1 MRLKNIELKNFRNY
15 DEFLFSFEK
24 QKTLIIGENAQGK
37 TNILEGIYYL
47 SVLDSIRIKKDSEL
61 IKFGEDFSKIRANVV
76 KSGVDV
82 ELEVLIQPP
91 KNKIIKVNGLK
102 KTKHSDFQRVLS
114 VVIFSTADLMLLR
127 GEPAIRRK
135 WLDNAICQIYPIY
148 ADKLAKYNKIRL
160 QKANLLSNYP
170 VNLDMLEVFNAQLA
184 TVGAN
189 IIFLRNKFLN
199 ELNKIA
205 NIKHKKI
212 AQNEELEAKYENE
225 FLAGGDISPKEIES
239 ALSAKLSEL
248 KDDEIRRAQCLVGPH
263 RDDVSYLINGV
274 DAKKFASQG
283 QQRTIVLALK
293 LAELDII
300 KEKNEEYPI
309 LLLDDVLAELD
320 ILRQNYLL
328 SSIEDNIQTV
338 ITSTDTKAFSDEFLA
353 DIDVIKIQAGKM
365 V

>member
-15 DEFLFSFEK
+15 DEFLFYFEK

-135 WLDNAICQIYPIY
+135 WLDNVCMGTYYPALIFLAMSLYLKMYPI
-148 ADKLAKYNKIRL
+148 
-160 QKANLLSNYP
+160 
-170 VNLDMLEVFNAQLA
+170 
-184 TVGAN
+184 
-189 IIFLRNKFLN
+189 
-199 ELNKIA
+199 
-205 NIKHKKI
+205 
-212 AQNEELEAKYENE
+212 
-225 FLAGGDISPKEIES
+225 
-239 ALSAKLSEL
+239 
-248 KDDEIRRAQCLVGPH
+248 
-263 RDDVSYLINGV
+263 
-274 DAKKFASQG
+274 
-283 QQRTIVLALK
+283 
-293 LAELDII
+293 II
-300 KEKNEEYPI
+300 KK
-309 LLLDDVLAELD
+309 
-320 ILRQNYLL
+320 
-328 SSIEDNIQTV
+328 
-338 ITSTDTKAFSDEFLA
+338 
-353 DIDVIKIQAGKM
+353 
-365 V
+365 

>member
-15 DEFLFSFEK
+15 DDFFFSFEK

-47 SVLDSIRIKKDSEL
+47 SALDSIRIKKDSEL
-61 IKFGEDFSKIRANVV
+61 IKFGEDFSKIKANVV
-76 KSGVDV
+76 KNGAEI

-102 KTKHSDFQRVLS
+102 KTKHSEFQRVLS
-114 VVIFSTADLMLLR
+114 VVNFSSSDLMLLR
-127 GEPAIRRK
+127 GEPAFRRK

-170 VNLDMLEVFNAQLA
+170 VNLDMLEVFNSQQA
-184 TVGAN
+184 TIGAN
-189 IIFLRNKFLN
+189 IIYLRNKFLG

-205 NIKHKKI
+205 NKKHAKI
-212 AQNEELEAKYENE
+212 AQNEELEAKYECE
-225 FLAGGDISPKEIES
+225 FLTSSDISPKEIET
-239 ALSAKLSEL
+239 ALIQKMNEL
-248 KDDEIRRAQCLVGPH
+248 KEDEIRRAQCLIGPH
-263 RDDVSYLINGV
+263 RDDISYLINGV

-328 SSIEDNIQTV
+328 SSIEDNIQTI
-338 ITSTDTKAFSDEFLA
+338 ITSTDTKAFSEEFLA
-353 DIDVIKIQAGKM
+353 DIEVIKIQAGKM
-365 V
+365 I